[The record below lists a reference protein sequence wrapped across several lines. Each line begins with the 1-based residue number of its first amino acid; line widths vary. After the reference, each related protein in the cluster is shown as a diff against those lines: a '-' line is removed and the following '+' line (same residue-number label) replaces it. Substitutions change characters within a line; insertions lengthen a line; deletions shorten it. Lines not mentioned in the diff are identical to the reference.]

1 MAAFQSMME
10 SKQNGRM
17 DIPKGISVHPFL
29 KLSALGPQQATRGS
43 CNDLYGIVSRF
54 HVILMCLSASYLTA
68 GYDLYGGYTYLVSKY
83 K

>member
-29 KLSALGPQQATRGS
+29 KLSALGTQQATRGS
-43 CNDLYGIVSRF
+43 CNDLYAN
-54 HVILMCLSASYLTA
+54 LSVFNTIRC
-68 GYDLYGGYTYLVSKY
+68 TYL
-83 K
+83 